1 MNQEEIDYMLRA
13 LERAILK
20 LEAKSALI
28 EVLHERQ
35 KRAGEELDIV
45 KGKIADLESDRTW
58 LGRLIVGT
66 VLVAVLTGAF
76 ALDGNV

>member
-1 MNQEEIDYMLRA
+1 MTKEEIDYMLRT

-35 KRAGEELDIV
+35 KRAGEELDTV
-45 KGKIADLESDRTW
+45 KGRIADLESDRTW